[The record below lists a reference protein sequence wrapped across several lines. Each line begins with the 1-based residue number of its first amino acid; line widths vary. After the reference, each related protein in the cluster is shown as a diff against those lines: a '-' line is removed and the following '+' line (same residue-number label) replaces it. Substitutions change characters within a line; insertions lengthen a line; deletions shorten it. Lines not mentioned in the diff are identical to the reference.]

1 MNVTDKVGQEWQF
14 ILIFEITDK
23 EANQG
28 TVDLK
33 KAINWGVL
41 L

>member
-14 ILIFEITDK
+14 IPIFKITDK

-28 TVDLK
+28 AVDLK
-33 KAINWGVL
+33 KVIN
-41 L
+41 